1 MKLKDI
7 LLLAVAAIAVVAI
20 FYVVVLVS
28 AYASTEI
35 APWAG
40 VTFIVAFCAVALLI
54 IAIIKK
60 ETDGMDRN

>member
-40 VTFIVAFCAVALLI
+40 VTFIVAFCIVALLI

>member
-7 LLLAVAAIAVVAI
+7 LLLVVAALAVVAI

-40 VTFIVAFCAVALLI
+40 VTFIVAFCIVALLV
-54 IAIIKK
+54 IAILRK
-60 ETDGMDRN
+60 EGDDLGRD